1 MKNEKKE
8 VATLEALPKLAEQKP
23 QGISM
28 IADYWTPEIQGES
41 KRVYIVGITED
52 IYDGNDERGEIL
64 LPCVFMIEEV
74 EKAGKTERKAVK
86 NGAKR
91 LVAAIENGIKAGSI
105 ITISQWQQTGEMPTG
120 IEIVYEGKK
129 KNKNNAFQSDRFDVR
144 KLG

>member
-1 MKNEKKE
+1 
-8 VATLEALPKLAEQKP
+8 
-23 QGISM
+23 
-28 IADYWTPEIQGES
+28 
-41 KRVYIVGITED
+41 
-52 IYDGNDERGEIL
+52 
-64 LPCVFMIEEV
+64 
-74 EKAGKTERKAVK
+74 
-86 NGAKR
+86 